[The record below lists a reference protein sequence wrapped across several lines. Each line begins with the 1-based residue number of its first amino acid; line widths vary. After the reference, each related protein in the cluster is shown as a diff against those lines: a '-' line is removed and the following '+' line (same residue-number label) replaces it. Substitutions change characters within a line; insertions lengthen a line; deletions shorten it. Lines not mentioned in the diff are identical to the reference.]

1 VDSTID
7 WKENQLTK
15 RVKSQSEL
23 TELKARDTSC
33 PRGKKVELKIIRTI
47 GISGGVFMPQM
58 NKGGKFIFG
67 KSLIRT
73 DGTLRIPPQAMEEY
87 HIADEGKVYLFTG
100 SKITGGFCVTRK
112 GLLHPSKLGHIL
124 DDTPPLLDYSA
135 GSGEFIKYKGRS
147 YCWVEISQEGQ
158 ILLTKKMMDFLK
170 VRPGMELLSIR
181 SSDIAFTM
189 GAKGPLL
196 EKAEN
201 YDGEIPL
208 F

>member
-1 VDSTID
+1 
-7 WKENQLTK
+7 
-15 RVKSQSEL
+15 
-23 TELKARDTSC
+23 
-33 PRGKKVELKIIRTI
+33 
-47 GISGGVFMPQM
+47 MPQM

-87 HIADEGKVYLFTG
+87 HIADEGKVYLLPEVRLPVASASPGKAF
-100 SKITGGFCVTRK
+100 S
-112 GLLHPSKLGHIL
+112 HPSKLGHIL

-201 YDGEIPL
+201 YDGEIPHFL
-208 F
+208 SVTI